1 MKRII
6 WATCLALQGVTTV
19 AMAAWPDRPITV
31 VVPAAAGGTTDIA
44 ARVLAEKMA
53 RDLGTSIVVE
63 NKGGGGGSI
72 GTSLGADREGGW
84 AIA

>member
-44 ARVLAEKMA
+44 AR
-53 RDLGTSIVVE
+53 DLGTSIAVE

-84 AIA
+84 VIA